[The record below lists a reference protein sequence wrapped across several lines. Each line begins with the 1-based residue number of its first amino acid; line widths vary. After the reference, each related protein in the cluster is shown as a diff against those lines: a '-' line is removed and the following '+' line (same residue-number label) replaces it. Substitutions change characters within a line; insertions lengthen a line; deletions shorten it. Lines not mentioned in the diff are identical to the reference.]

1 MNSNAKMARTAGLL
15 YLALAITAFYGLMYA
30 PSQVYVKGDA
40 ATTTANL
47 LAHEWVFRSGIVSNL
62 ISQVLFV
69 FLVLAL
75 YRLLKSVSKPQARLM
90 VALVLVSVP
99 IVFLSEAFNITA
111 LVIAK
116 GEQLQSVNAAQKP
129 DFVMLFLKMN
139 GYGIRLSE
147 TFWGLW
153 LVPFG
158 ILVYRSGF
166 IPRWLG
172 ILLIL
177 GGATYVIKTSTSI
190 LFPESQLFIPPVYSL
205 AEVAAIL
212 WLVIMGARENPAKP
226 TNG

>member
-90 VALVLVSVP
+90 VALVPVSVP
-99 IVFLSEAFNITA
+99 IVFLGEAFNITA
-111 LVIAK
+111 LMIAK
-116 GEQLQSVNAAQKP
+116 GELLQSVDAVQKP
-129 DFVMLFLKMN
+129 DFVMLFLKIYN
-139 GYGIRLSE
+139 YGIRVAE
-147 TFWGLW
+147 MFWGLW

-166 IPRWLG
+166 IPRLLG

-177 GGATYVIKTSTSI
+177 GGATYVIKTITAI
-190 LFPESQLFIPPVYSL
+190 LYPDYQSFIPPVYSL
-205 AEVAAIL
+205 AEVAIIL
-212 WLVIMGARENPAKP
+212 WLVIKGAKNEPAAP
-226 TNG
+226 